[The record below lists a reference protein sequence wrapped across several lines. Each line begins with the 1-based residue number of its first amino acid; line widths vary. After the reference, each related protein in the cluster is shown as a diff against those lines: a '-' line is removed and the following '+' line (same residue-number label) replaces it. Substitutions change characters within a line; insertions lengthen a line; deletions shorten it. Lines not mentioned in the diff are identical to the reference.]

1 MERYYEAID
10 LLKGITAIDDHE
22 GDITSR
28 IIVEGKVNSEEPGDY
43 QIVYTV
49 KDNAGNV
56 GKKVRKVT
64 VVKDDS
70 D

>member
-1 MERYYEAID
+1 MYLD
-10 LLKGITAIDDHE
+10 VL
-22 GDITSR
+22 R
-28 IIVEGKVNSEEPGDY
+28 IIVEGTVNSEEPGDY